1 MKVKE
6 KIKLNKN
13 DKPIL
18 SVSKNQLK
26 KIKPEGHFEGKN
38 KIIFD
43 DNLNKVTYD
52 EHRVKSLLKS
62 NEKNISLNRNFQ
74 SEMQNRLE

>member
-1 MKVKE
+1 LKVKE

>member
-1 MKVKE
+1 MKVKQ
-6 KIKLNKN
+6 KIKLDKN

-43 DNLNKVTYD
+43 ENLNKVTYD
-52 EHRVKSLLKS
+52 EHRVKTLLKS

>member
-6 KIKLNKN
+6 KIKLNK
-13 DKPIL
+13 DAKLIL

-26 KIKPEGHFEGKN
+26 KIKSEGHFEGKN

-43 DNLNKVTYD
+43 ENLNKVTYD
-52 EHRVKSLLKS
+52 EHRVKSLLKN
-62 NEKNISLNRNFQ
+62 NEKNISLNHNF
-74 SEMQNRLE
+74 

>member
-1 MKVKE
+1 LKVKQ
-6 KIKLNKN
+6 KIKLDKN

-43 DNLNKVTYD
+43 ENLNKVTYD
-52 EHRVKSLLKS
+52 EHRVKTLLKS

>member
-6 KIKLNKN
+6 KIKLNK
-13 DKPIL
+13 DAKPIL

-26 KIKPEGHFEGKN
+26 KIKSEGHFEGKN

-43 DNLNKVTYD
+43 ENLNKVTYD
-52 EHRVKSLLKS
+52 EHRVKSLLKN
-62 NEKNISLNRNFQ
+62 NENNISLNRNF
-74 SEMQNRLE
+74 